1 LIISSEPQLEDF
13 LSTPSEADVQALA
26 HLDGDLLILGVAG
39 KMGPSL
45 ARRAKR
51 ACPRK
56 RVIGVSRFSDPAAR
70 RRLEAAGVET
80 MQADLLDP
88 GALGQLPSAPNVIHM
103 AARKFGSTGNEHLT
117 WAMNTLLPGLV
128 CECFRD
134 SRIVVFSTG
143 NLYPLTPVAS
153 GGPVETSLVG
163 PVGEYAQSAL
173 GRERLCQYYSERY
186 QIPVTLLRLNYA
198 VELRYGV
205 LLDIGQKVF
214 RRQPVDVTM
223 GHVNVIWQGDAN
235 SIALRAFAL
244 AQSPP
249 TVLNVTGPETIS
261 VRWVARCFADR
272 FGMDAIYEGSESD
285 SALLSNA
292 ARCHALLGFPAVT
305 VEQMIDWTANW
316 IGRGGVTLDKPTHF
330 EVRDGR
336 F

>member
-1 LIISSEPQLEDF
+1 MISSEQQLEDF

-26 HLDGDLLILGVAG
+26 RLEGDLLILGAGG

-51 ACPRK
+51 ACPQK
-56 RVIGVSRFSDPAAR
+56 HVMGVSRFSDPTAR
-70 RRLEAAGVET
+70 RKLEEAGVEVI
-80 MQADLLDP
+80 QADLLHP
-88 GALGQLPSAPNVIHM
+88 GALAQLPSAANVIHM
-103 AARKFGSTGNEHLT
+103 AARKFGSTGNEHQT

-128 CECFRD
+128 CERFRD
-134 SRIVVFSTG
+134 ARIVAFSTG
-143 NLYPLTPVAS
+143 NVYPITPLAL
-153 GGPVETSLVG
+153 GGATEMSSVG

-173 GRERLCQYYSERY
+173 GRERIFQYYSDRY
-186 QIPVTLLRLNYA
+186 EMPVVLLRLNYA
-198 VELRYGV
+198 VEMRYGV
-205 LLDIGQKVF
+205 LLDIGQRVF
-214 RRQPVDVTM
+214 ERRAADVSM

-235 SIALRAFAL
+235 SIALRSFTV

-261 VRWVARCFADR
+261 VRWLARRFADR
-272 FGMDAIYEGSESD
+272 FGIEPTYEGSEAD

-292 ARCHALLGFPAVT
+292 ARCHALFGYPSVT
-305 VEQMIDWTANW
+305 VEQMIEWTADW
-316 IGRGGVTLDKPTHF
+316 IGRGGPTLDKPTHF

>member
-1 LIISSEPQLEDF
+1 MISSEPQLEEF
-13 LSTPSEADVQALA
+13 LSAPSETDVQALA
-26 HLDGDLLILGVAG
+26 RLEGDLLILGVAG

-56 RVIGVSRFSDPAAR
+56 RVIGVARFSDPAAR
-70 RRLEAAGVET
+70 RKLEEAGVET
-80 MQADLLDP
+80 VQADLLDP
-88 GALGQLPSAPNVIHM
+88 GALAQLPSAANVIHM

-128 CECFRD
+128 CERFRD

-143 NLYPLTPVAS
+143 NVYPLTPVAL
-153 GGPVETSLVG
+153 GGPVETSPVG

-173 GRERLCQYYSERY
+173 GRERICQYYSDRY
-186 QIPVTLLRLNYA
+186 KTPVTLLRLNYA

-205 LLDIGQKVF
+205 LLDIGRKVF
-214 RRQPVDVTM
+214 GRQPVDVTM
-223 GHVNVIWQGDAN
+223 GYVNVIWQGDAN
-235 SIALRAFAL
+235 SVALRAFTL

-249 TVLNVTGPETIS
+249 AVLNVTGPEALS
-261 VRWVARCFADR
+261 VRSAARRFADR
-272 FGMDAIYEGSESD
+272 FGMEPVYQGMESD

-292 ARCHALLGFPAVT
+292 ARCHSLLGVPSVT
-305 VEQMIDWTANW
+305 VEQMIEWTADW
-316 IGRGGVTLDKPTHF
+316 IASGGATLDKPTHF